1 MNKDNNINVSVNM
14 AVSDHSVEIADIV
27 RNNLSPGK
35 MREEICR
42 YREKDIAHALGMLTD
57 DECRKIFLAL
67 PSENI
72 ANIIEYLENKAH
84 CFDLLSLPR
93 KTEVLTYMEAPKA
106 VELLKEL
113 SKEERSAMLDLMRP
127 DVRADIQLIS
137 SFDDDEIG
145 SRMSAN
151 FFLSQRMRL

>member
-42 YREKDIAHALGMLTD
+42 YHEKDIAHALGMLTD

-113 SKEERSAMLDLMRP
+113 SKEERKFLGAYTR
-127 DVRADIQLIS
+127 DVITEMYQK
-137 SFDDDEIG
+137 
-145 SRMSAN
+145 N
-151 FFLSQRMRL
+151 H